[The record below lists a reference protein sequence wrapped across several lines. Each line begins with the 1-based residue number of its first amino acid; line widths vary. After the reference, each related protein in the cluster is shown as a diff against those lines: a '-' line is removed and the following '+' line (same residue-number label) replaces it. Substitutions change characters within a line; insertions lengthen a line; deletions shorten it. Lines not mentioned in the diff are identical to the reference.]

1 MTRQQDAQQKT
12 LDKMATLKILGN
24 TYNYQGTPSF
34 TESLEPGG
42 STANIEVVSNGGIP
56 PKEGL
61 FALYNAGGQKIYGGF
76 YQSRPTKVESTR
88 RIYSINGI
96 GLDTLLTNL
105 QYIKGYVS
113 PGALSLDDHLL
124 NLFQKAGAQNPEW
137 PHNLLDY
144 YLPSIEITPFEYEAD
159 GITLQQALDEICERI
174 NCFWYG
180 DWGAWTDTGSPN
192 AALSRIIILSNDFE
206 GNNAPHNI
214 IVGSGCG
221 DQAKVEDIEYE
232 IEPNYYSSVIVLGKN
247 ALLEYA
253 GVPLSTRIEDVEI
266 VLEAD
271 DDNKVFPLLEGATRI
286 VFVKKDMAL
295 QSLGYMRAD
304 EPDNFTD
311 ASGNPVD
318 ALVDLTQ
325 DSPVLKFENAPAG
338 VSGATLTIRYAFEYA
353 IGKATVENRAAQ
365 FGSALGVTFPVEK
378 ELLIRRED
386 IDLPENAQAVAENE
400 VEKITPGNFKCQF
413 KTKNQGWKS
422 GQGFSFIDSVE
433 GINEKVLSRQVQT
446 TLISSNAIQDEIEK
460 QVQASQQPV
469 ITQQERLYRTYRRSL
484 RKYPVK
490 LRLPE
495 E

>member
-1 MTRQQDAQQKT
+1 
-12 LDKMATLKILGN
+12 MAILRILGN

-34 TESLEPGG
+34 TDSLEPGG
-42 STANIEVVSNGGIP
+42 STANIEVVSNGAIP

-61 FALYNAGGQKIYGGF
+61 FALYNAGEQKIYGGF
-76 YQSRPTKVESTR
+76 YQSRPTKVEGTR

-105 QYIKGYVS
+105 RYIKGYLP
-113 PGALSLDDHLL
+113 PGALSLEDHLS
-124 NLFQKAGAQNPEW
+124 NLFTMAGVQQPEW
-137 PHNLLDY
+137 PHNLLEY
-144 YLPSIEITPFEYEAD
+144 SLPPIDVPFFEYEAD

-180 DWGAWTDTGSPN
+180 DWGTWTNSGNPSS
-192 AALSRIIILSNDFE
+192 ALSRIIILPNNFE

-221 DQAKVEDIEYE
+221 DQAKVYDIEYE

-247 ALLEYA
+247 ALLEYV
-253 GVPLSTRIEDVEI
+253 GILLSTRIEDVEI

-271 DDNKVFPLLEGATRI
+271 DENKVFKLLEGATRI
-286 VFVKKDMAL
+286 VFVKKDMTL

-304 EPDNFTD
+304 DPDNFTD
-311 ASGNPVD
+311 VSGNPVD

-325 DSPVLKFENAPAG
+325 DSPVLKFETAPAG
-338 VSGATLTIRYAFEYA
+338 DSGAILKIRYAFEYA
-353 IGKATVENRAAQ
+353 IGKATVEGRAAQ

-386 IDLPENAQAVAENE
+386 IDLPEDAQSVAENE
-400 VEKITPGNFKCQF
+400 VQKIIPGSFKCQF

-433 GINEKVLSRQVQT
+433 GISEKVLSRQVQT
-446 TLISSNAIQDEIEK
+446 TLLSSNAIQDEIEK
-460 QVQASQQPV
+460 QVNASQQPV
-469 ITQQERLYRTYRRSL
+469 ITQQERLYRAYRRAL
-484 RKYPVK
+484 RKYPIK
-490 LRLPE
+490 IRLPE
-495 E
+495 SE